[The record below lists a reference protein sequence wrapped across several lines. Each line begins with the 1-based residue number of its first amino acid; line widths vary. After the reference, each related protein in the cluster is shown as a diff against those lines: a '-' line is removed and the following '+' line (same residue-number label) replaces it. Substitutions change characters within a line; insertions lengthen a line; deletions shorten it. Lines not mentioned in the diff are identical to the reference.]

1 MHEDLPR
8 KKRWSLKFSLNQA
21 RTSLEDMDIG
31 HLTQNE
37 CCPNWA
43 NTLNLKNS
51 NMDEYFR
58 ELFRDVRN
66 WEHFYQIILYLP
78 NSSVP
83 NFGPDLR
90 GPIVEARRS
99 DY

>member
-1 MHEDLPR
+1 MVI
-8 KKRWSLKFSLNQA
+8 KIQ
-21 RTSLEDMDIG
+21 LEPTKDKLRGYG
-31 HLTQNE
+31 HITQNE

-43 NTLNLKNS
+43 NTSNLKNS

-83 NFGPDLR
+83 NFGPDLT
-90 GPIVEARRS
+90 
-99 DY
+99 